1 MESVKNLI
9 NIYFIDQMKK
19 IGSCFIHQFYFK
31 ELLILYFS
39 AGFYDWPINNLTIF
53 CSDESSPRP
62 SKRKLR
68 REWLKIFDL
77 LEKKEVWA
85 LGVANLGL
93 TVRFV
98 CIYIYFQMSSE
109 IKANVLMIKNFGS
122 FATNLVIILV
132 PIDFLK
138 WQH

>member
-1 MESVKNLI
+1 MNRKKRWSTLFGPIEQYFLSTRYTRKKVHKISVVSEQKD
-9 NIYFIDQMKK
+9 IDV
-19 IGSCFIHQFYFK
+19 
-31 ELLILYFS
+31 
-39 AGFYDWPINNLTIF
+39 
-53 CSDESSPRP
+53 SDESSPR
-62 SKRKLR
+62 RKLR

-77 LEKKEVWA
+77 LEEKEVWA

-98 CIYIYFQMSSE
+98 CIYIDFQMSSE
-109 IKANVLMIKNFGS
+109 INANVLIIKKFGS

-132 PIDFLK
+132 LIDFLK